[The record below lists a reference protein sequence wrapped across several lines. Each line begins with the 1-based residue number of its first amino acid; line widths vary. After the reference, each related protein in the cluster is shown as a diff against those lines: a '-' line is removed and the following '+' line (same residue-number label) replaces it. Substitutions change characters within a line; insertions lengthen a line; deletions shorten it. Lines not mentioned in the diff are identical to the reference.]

1 MRKRLHTRVKLTE
14 TDLLRSF
21 FLDFKVCIRKL
32 PKDLCLGID
41 EIYHCLNH
49 DSTIIKHK
57 DAWTKRDTSPMCFDM
72 AIISESARRPTF

>member
-1 MRKRLHTRVKLTE
+1 MRKRSHTRVKLTE

-41 EIYHCLNH
+41 EIYNRLKH
-49 DSTIIKHK
+49 DSSKVKHIRCINK
-57 DAWTKRDTSPMCFDM
+57 GRCITHVL
-72 AIISESARRPTF
+72 